1 MKPLLTVLAGL
12 LGIALLGGLCTSQH
26 RPAFEAD
33 LSAKTVSALNN
44 PGVRVTAL
52 GQIMTLEGEVP
63 DEAARERAGELA
75 RSVYGVAEVRNL
87 LTVKVAA
94 GGAVTMTPAER
105 SAAVNCQSLFDG
117 LLKENIRFATAR
129 SVIDPSSYPLLN
141 KLADAARTCPA
152 ARIEVGGHTD
162 PRGAMAMNMKLSEE
176 RAASVVAYLVGRGLE
191 AGRLTSAG
199 YGPTKPIAGNDTA
212 AGMAQNRRTEFKVK
226 GL

>member
-1 MKPLLTVLAGL
+1 
-12 LGIALLGGLCTSQH
+12 
-26 RPAFEAD
+26 
-33 LSAKTVSALNN
+33 
-44 PGVRVTAL
+44 
-52 GQIMTLEGEVP
+52 MTLEGEVP

-87 LTVKVAA
+87 LTVKVPVA
-94 GGAVTMTPAER
+94 GAVPMTPAER

-141 KLADAARTCPA
+141 KLADVARTCPA

-191 AGRLTSAG
+191 ASRLTSAG
-199 YGPTKPIAGNDTA
+199 YGPTKPIAGNDTD